1 MSKKVKMKP
10 NVNVGMVNVFK
21 CCNVWEGEEKVRY

>member
-10 NVNVGMVNVFK
+10 NVNVGSENVFK
-21 CCNVWEGEEKVRY
+21 CCNVWAEEEKVRY